1 MTNLLEETEER
12 LNECGYSLDDPDIVI
27 RCQKKRVP
35 VEVFRSIASG
45 TEYDS
50 GYGGSEIDGSLKIFV
65 GHHLFV
71 RAVYDGAEWW
81 EAIDTS
87 IPTETWTGDSF
98 TRNGWDRVDDDGSIG
113 GE

>member
-12 LNECGYSLDDPDIVI
+12 LHEYGYSLDDPDIVI

-45 TEYDS
+45 TEYNS
-50 GYGGSEIDGSLKIFV
+50 GFGGSEIDGSLKIFV

-81 EAIDTS
+81 EPVDIS
-87 IPTETWTGDSF
+87 IPTETWTGYSF
-98 TRNGWDRVDDDGSIG
+98 TRNWDYVADDQSIG